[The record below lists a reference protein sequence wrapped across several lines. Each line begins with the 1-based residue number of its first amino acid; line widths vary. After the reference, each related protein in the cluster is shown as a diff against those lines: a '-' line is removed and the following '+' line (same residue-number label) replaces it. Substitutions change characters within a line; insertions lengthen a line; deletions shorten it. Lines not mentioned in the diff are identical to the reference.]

1 MVGKELLHYK
11 ILDRIGKGGMGEVYA
26 AEDSKL
32 HRKVALALPPVAH
45 DSP

>member
-11 ILDRIGKGGMGEVYA
+11 ILDRIGKGGMGEDYES
-26 AEDSKL
+26 EDSNL
-32 HRKVALALPPVAH
+32 HRNVALALPPVAH